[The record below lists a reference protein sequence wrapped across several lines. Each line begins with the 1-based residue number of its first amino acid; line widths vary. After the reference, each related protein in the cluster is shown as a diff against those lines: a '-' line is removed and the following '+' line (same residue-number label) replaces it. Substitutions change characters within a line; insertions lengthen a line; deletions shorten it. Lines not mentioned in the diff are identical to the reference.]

1 MDSHARAVAVVASF
15 KRSPMPK
22 RRCLLHW
29 GVPLAAAFREN
40 NLLRFEAKFK
50 QQQTDYFITQA
61 QL

>member
-1 MDSHARAVAVVASF
+1 MDSLARAVAVVASF

-29 GVPLAAAFREN
+29 GVPLAAAFRET

-50 QQQTDYFITQA
+50 HQQTD
-61 QL
+61 